1 MVNNKIS
8 PISIKQNN
16 HFSPQLIGHR
26 KKTMIHEVGNPG
38 SDLGQAQKY
47 GKVKLIYGVSTLPL
61 LIFGAK
67 ICHFYLICYNFYKKD
82 F

>member
-26 KKTMIHEVGNPG
+26 KKTVIHEVGNPG
-38 SDLGQAQKY
+38 SDYKSSPYIAF
-47 GKVKLIYGVSTLPL
+47 KL
-61 LIFGAK
+61 
-67 ICHFYLICYNFYKKD
+67 
-82 F
+82 